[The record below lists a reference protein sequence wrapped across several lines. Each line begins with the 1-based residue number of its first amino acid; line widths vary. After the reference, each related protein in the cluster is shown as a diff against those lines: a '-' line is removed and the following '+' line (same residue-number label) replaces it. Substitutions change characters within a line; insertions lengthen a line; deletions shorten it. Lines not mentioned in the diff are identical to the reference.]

1 MSEASATASAR
12 SGVKAR
18 RASFFSVF
26 SLLVLYLSYGSTG
39 MEQGRRTLA
48 RRLLPTLCVGQRTPL
63 KVPE

>member
-12 SGVKAR
+12 SGVKDR

-26 SLLVLYLSYGSTG
+26 SFWYCIYPYGSTD